1 MTDRKTFFVFTTGCK
16 ANQWDSHVL
25 ADKLEHAGFT
35 RVPAER
41 GGPGGRVNACS
52 LTGRAET
59 DARRFI
65 RRARQVNPRALV
77 ALVGCHAQAYPMRDF
92 GADLVLG
99 QAEKFEIDRYLHGE
113 RPLCRVDPRCSP
125 WRRPG

>member
-25 ADKLEHAGFT
+25 TDKLEHAGLT
-35 RVPAER
+35 RVPAECADL
-41 GGPGGRVNACS
+41 VVINACS

-65 RRARQVNPRALV
+65 RRARQVNPHALV
-77 ALVGCHAQAYPMRDF
+77 ALVGCHAQAYPGRDF
-92 GADLVLG
+92 GADSCSVRRKSSRSTGIYRRKAALS
-99 QAEKFEIDRYLHGE
+99 H
-113 RPLCRVDPRCSP
+113 RPACSP
-125 WRRPG
+125 WRRLG